1 MTQEQVRKSKQSQK
15 TEETVNETATDVKS
29 DGIDADVDSILE
41 DIDSVLEENA
51 QEFVEAYIQKGG
63 E

>member
-1 MTQEQVRKSKQSQK
+1 MAQEQVRKSKQSSK
-15 TEETVNETATDVKS
+15 TEEVAAEVATDVKS
-29 DGIDADVDSILE
+29 PGIDDDVDSILE
-41 DIDSVLEENA
+41 DIDGVLEENA